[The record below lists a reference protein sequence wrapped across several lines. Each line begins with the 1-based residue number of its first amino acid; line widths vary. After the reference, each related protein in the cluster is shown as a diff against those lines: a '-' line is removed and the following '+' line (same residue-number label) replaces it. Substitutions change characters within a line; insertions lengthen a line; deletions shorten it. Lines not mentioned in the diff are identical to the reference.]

1 MMNSK
6 AFFILLLLILPD
18 TGIQAASFCDI
29 IIINSQNKKLPLR
42 VELALTEEE
51 KSKGLMNRK
60 NLGKNNGMLFIFNY
74 EKNQNFW
81 MKNTYLPL
89 SIAYLDKNGIIREIY
104 DMKPLDTSITYPS
117 KYPSLYAL
125 EVNQGW
131 FTGNKIIRGN
141 KVIINGCIGK

>member
-1 MMNSK
+1 MMNSRI
-6 AFFILLLLILPD
+6 FLIILSIILSG
-18 TGIQAASFCDI
+18 TEIQAGRLCDI
-29 IIINSQNKKLPLR
+29 FIINSQNKKLMLR

-60 NLGKNNGMLFIFNY
+60 SLDKNNGMLFIFDY
-74 EKNQNFW
+74 ERNQNFW

-89 SIAYLDKNGIIREIY
+89 SIAYIDKNGIIREIY
-104 DMKPLDTSITYPS
+104 NMKPLDTSVTYPS

-131 FTGNKIIRGN
+131 FAENKIIRGN